1 MFLSARPT
9 TMAVIQPLDFA
20 TNGVALTGRRHDY
33 PLINCAPHNIAYIAM
48 HSRRVQSESNNARK
62 SRRSSEDQQSQYRS
76 DHQGGRYSTKAAQAI
91 AAEMADYSKRSFE
104 SSTKAMKKPS
114 GVKSLVKAIEVQSE
128 YAKAFFED
136 YTAQVTKLGQ
146 LYADLAKNAFKPF
159 EAQITKASQ
168 SK

>member
-1 MFLSARPT
+1 MLGNLEEVQKISKANIEAT
-9 TMAVIQPLDFA
+9 TKVVDTL
-20 TNGVALTGRRHDY
+20 
-33 PLINCAPHNIAYIAM
+33 
-48 HSRRVQSESNNARK
+48 
-62 SRRSSEDQQSQYRS
+62 
-76 DHQGGRYSTKAAQAI
+76 TKATQAI

-104 SSTKAMKKPS
+104 SSTKAMEKLS